1 MFDDADFQLVWPP
14 ELFIREATR
23 LLRRPSADEGD
34 IRLLLEEAFAGQT
47 PIDRFNAKPSAA
59 ALQRMKAG
67 EYVATADPD
76 SAVGYAF

>member
-59 ALQRMKAG
+59 ALQRMKPASTWRLPTRIPPSG
-67 EYVATADPD
+67 TP
-76 SAVGYAF
+76 S